1 MYLNVGGHPHFLGS
15 GKSLVPERDIT
26 AAQIGTAWLEP
37 EAISTGNTSRAGGCL
52 VMVRPPG

>member
-37 EAISTGNTSRAGGCL
+37 EAISTGNTSRAGG
-52 VMVRPPG
+52 